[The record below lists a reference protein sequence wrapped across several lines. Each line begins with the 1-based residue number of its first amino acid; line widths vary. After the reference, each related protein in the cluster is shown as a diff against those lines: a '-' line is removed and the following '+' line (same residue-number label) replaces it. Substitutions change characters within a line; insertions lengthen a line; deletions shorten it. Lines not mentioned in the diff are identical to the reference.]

1 MTMTNDELEKEH
13 IELINTLSQLD
24 MARLVRFAPAG
35 HIYFDMTKPYSQIFH
50 KRFKE
55 LGGMTTVISKRIG
68 W

>member
-1 MTMTNDELEKEH
+1 MAITSDKFEKEH

-24 MARLVRFAPAG
+24 MARLVRFAPSG
-35 HIYFDMTKPYSQIFH
+35 HIYFDTRMPFYKIFNE
-50 KRFKE
+50 RFKE